1 MDTSN
6 QSDRDKLIREKR
18 IELIRRM
25 ARNYNKNRSK
35 IEGRPKEPELS
46 QSEKRERKLADLNSR
61 INSWKGLESFNKLID
76 ENQ

>member
-6 QSDRDKLIREKR
+6 QSDRDRLIREKR

-25 ARNYNKNRSK
+25 VKNYNKNRSK

>member
-6 QSDRDKLIREKR
+6 QSDRDRLIREKR